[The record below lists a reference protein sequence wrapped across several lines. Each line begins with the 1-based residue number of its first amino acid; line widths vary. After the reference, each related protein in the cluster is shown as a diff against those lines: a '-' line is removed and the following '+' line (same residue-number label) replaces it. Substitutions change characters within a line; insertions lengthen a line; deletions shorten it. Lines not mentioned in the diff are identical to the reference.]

1 MPYDEGLAERIRA
14 LVEDDPRIQE
24 KKMFG
29 GLAFLFDGSMSVG
42 IIRDELMVRVG
53 PAAYAGAL
61 ARPHAREMDFTGRPM
76 RGFVQVAPEGF
87 EDDSELATWVAA
99 GIDYA
104 ATQRKKQA
112 PKGPRRKKTAR
123 RTAKTSPPGSPS

>member
-14 LVEDDPRIQE
+14 IVEDDPRIQE

-29 GLAFLFDGSMSVG
+29 GLAFLVEGSMSVG

-53 PAAYAGAL
+53 PAAYAEAL

-87 EDDSELATWVAA
+87 EDDADLATWVAA
-99 GIDYA
+99 GIAYA
-104 ATQRKKQA
+104 GTQGTKQSPRSPGRKT
-112 PKGPRRKKTAR
+112 TAR
-123 RTAKTSPPGSPS
+123 STAKTRRPS